1 VADARKRVAVLISGR
16 GSNLGALIDAA
27 AASDYPAEIVLV
39 LSNVSD
45 AAGLSRARQN
55 GIPAVVIDHRR
66 YETKVAFEDAIDAS
80 LRQAGIDL
88 ICLAGFMRLLSAKFV
103 EAWRDR
109 ILNIHPSLL
118 PLFPGL
124 NTHARALAA
133 GATEHGASVHF
144 VRAATDQGPI
154 VAQAKVPVL
163 ADDTPEV
170 LAARVLEAEH
180 RLYPHALRL
189 VASGKARVVGDNVL
203 VADDKLGTESAKL

>member
-1 VADARKRVAVLISGR
+1 MADARKRVAVLISGR

-27 AASDYPAEIVLV
+27 AVSDYPAGIVLV
-39 LSNVSD
+39 ISNVPD
-45 AAGLSRARQN
+45 AAGLDRARQS
-55 GIPAVVIDHRR
+55 GIPAVVIDHRHQ
-66 YETKVAFEDAIDAS
+66 TKAAFEEAIDAS

-118 PLFPGL
+118 PLFAGL
-124 NTHARALAA
+124 HTHARALAA
-133 GATEHGASVHF
+133 GVKEHGASVHF

-163 ADDTPEV
+163 ANDTPEV
-170 LAARVLEAEH
+170 LAARVLEVEH
-180 RLYPHALRL
+180 RLYPYALRL
-189 VASGKARVVGDNVL
+189 VASGRARVVGDNVMI
-203 VADDKLGTESAKL
+203 ADDKAGTEAAKL